1 MVYTDKIAMLDQVE
15 IFDSDFESTD
25 EDVAQEDEAV
35 GEKQIIEEE
44 KQIRRVCYMSATSW
58 DTLFIISLHTGFTPA
73 CRSGGTTP

>member
-1 MVYTDKIAMLDQVE
+1 MVMLDQVE

-44 KQIRRVCYMSATSW
+44 KQIRRVRYMLATSW
-58 DTLFIISLHTGFTPA
+58 DS
-73 CRSGGTTP
+73 S

>member
-1 MVYTDKIAMLDQVE
+1 MVILDQVE

-44 KQIRRVCYMSATSW
+44 KQIRRVRYMLATSW
-58 DTLFIISLHTGFTPA
+58 DTMFILSLHTGFTPA